1 MSDSTSSAPD
11 APAPES
17 TVPDRIIVF
26 AGSARRD
33 SVNKHVARIATDA
46 LVRRGRDAVFV
57 DLADY
62 EMPLYHGDQEEDRGI
77 PEAAHRLTELFATA
91 GGFLISSPEYNGAM
105 TALLKNTVDWITRV
119 EFGAFGSKFI
129 GLMAATPGR
138 LGGANSLRI
147 IRQWFEYMRLT
158 IADAEL
164 ALPLITSVLQI
175 DGETARL
182 DDEST
187 ARLEEFLD
195 AYLVAFD
202 LYRNANAV
210 GSPTG

>member
-1 MSDSTSSAPD
+1 MTDTTTAAPVS
-11 APAPES
+11 PVPES

-62 EMPLYHGDQEEDRGI
+62 EMPLYHGDQEEDNGI

-119 EFGAFGSKFI
+119 EFSAFGSKFI
-129 GLMAATPGR
+129 GLMAATPGK
-138 LGGANSLRI
+138 LGGANSLQI
-147 IRQWFEYMRLT
+147 IRQWFRYMRLT

-164 ALPLITSVLQI
+164 ALPLITSVLMV
-175 DGETARL
+175 DGDTASL
-182 DDEST
+182 DEAST
-187 ARLEEFLD
+187 VRLEEFLD

-202 LYRNANAV
+202 LYRDAHRAPAPV
-210 GSPTG
+210 

>member
-1 MSDSTSSAPD
+1 
-11 APAPES
+11 
-17 TVPDRIIVF
+17 
-26 AGSARRD
+26 
-33 SVNKHVARIATDA
+33 
-46 LVRRGRDAVFV
+46 
-57 DLADY
+57 
-62 EMPLYHGDQEEDRGI
+62 
-77 PEAAHRLTELFATA
+77 
-91 GGFLISSPEYNGAM
+91 
-105 TALLKNTVDWITRV
+105 
-119 EFGAFGSKFI
+119 
-129 GLMAATPGR
+129 